1 MLPGLDLY
9 YADPAQPLTTAR
21 EELDDLDHDLFDV
34 WLTLL
39 FFLVGPPA
47 HFVPLQFQVVLAPKS
62 CCSPI
67 EVVAYRTV
75 REPNFSEVMI
85 LLIAL
90 EAKAKAA
97 YCNSPPKTDFR
108 EKSEIASPDE
118 HFSWLKN
125 ATDNVVETKT
135 ARLQRFWV
143 YSIVPPFQWLRVV
156 SKKVHATS
164 TIEVQRRA
172 AIGGVYSTFCPVYFC
187 PGGQTPQQRN

>member
-1 MLPGLDLY
+1 M
-9 YADPAQPLTTAR
+9 
-21 EELDDLDHDLFDV
+21 
-34 WLTLL
+34 
-39 FFLVGPPA
+39 
-47 HFVPLQFQVVLAPKS
+47 
-62 CCSPI
+62 
-67 EVVAYRTV
+67 AYRTV

-135 ARLQRFWV
+135 ARLQRF
-143 YSIVPPFQWLRVV
+143 
-156 SKKVHATS
+156 
-164 TIEVQRRA
+164 
-172 AIGGVYSTFCPVYFC
+172 
-187 PGGQTPQQRN
+187 